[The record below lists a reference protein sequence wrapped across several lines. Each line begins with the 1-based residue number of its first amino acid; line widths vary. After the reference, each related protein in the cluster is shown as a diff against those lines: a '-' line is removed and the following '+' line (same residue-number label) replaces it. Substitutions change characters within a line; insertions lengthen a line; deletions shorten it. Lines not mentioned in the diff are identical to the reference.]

1 MDLTRQFD
9 ISDDGG
15 EHDHYVQIHCEL
27 RYKCEPALDV
37 LGSFNS
43 WFFHDTNAGLDKWL
57 AAMEG
62 HLEPLLAR
70 VPSEID
76 VYEEP
81 V

>member
-1 MDLTRQFD
+1 MRT
-9 ISDDGG
+9 
-15 EHDHYVQIHCEL
+15 
-27 RYKCEPALDV
+27 PLDA

-43 WFFHDTNAGLDKWL
+43 WFFHDADADLDEWL

-62 HLEPLLAR
+62 HLELLLAR
-70 VPSEID
+70 VPAEID